1 MIKDKKVFKDT
12 DFGKF
17 LNKAKDKLPELAN
30 VAMSVVSG
38 NYVGA
43 IGQVGAMLKS
53 KQNESEDLTA
63 LHIEFESLK
72 MDFEREMYELE
83 FKDRESARDLYK
95 DDSLIQ
101 KILAT
106 IFTLSYFIISYFLV
120 NHFFNDEIKLDDYE
134 LGFISTLFGAMSSKV
149 NTIIDF
155 FFGGSSTKK

>member
-1 MIKDKKVFKDT
+1 MAEKKKFKDT
-12 DFGKF
+12 KFGQF
-17 LNKAKDKLPELAN
+17 VNKAKDSLPELAN

-43 IGQVGAMLKS
+43 IGQVGKMLKD
-53 KQNESEDLTA
+53 KHNESEDLKA

-72 MDFEREMYELE
+72 MDFEKEMYELE
-83 FKDRESARDLYK
+83 FKDRQSARELYK

-101 KILAT
+101 KILASVFT
-106 IFTLSYFIISYFLV
+106 IAYFIISGILI
-120 NHFFNDEIKLDDYE
+120 NHFFNDTIKLDDYE

-155 FFGGSSTKK
+155 FFGGSSSKK